1 MASLLRHT
9 LAFFV
14 FGLINNVL
22 YVIILSAALDLL
34 TVTPDDPSL
43 ALAAAD
49 DAPPPAGIIAF
60 CNIFPALVAK
70 LAWPYLLPPPVRYAR
85 RVVACC
91 AISACGM
98 LSIAFSGG
106 LAMRLAGIGMASFS
120 CGLGELTFL
129 QLSTT
134 YPDKEVM
141 ARCVGAFSSGTGFAG
156 LFGAFLW
163 WSVRGLGVRTGVG
176 GSSVLP
182 LLMLLCYFMIL
193 PSSLDNVGSTPNEY
207 TPIATDDDAPP
218 RRFGMNRR
226 STSEVSLTLKDKY
239 QLVRPLLARYMI
251 PLFLVYFFEYTINQ
265 GVSPTLSYPPPSI
278 VEHPILGRLFRSRG
292 DFYVVWQMTY
302 QTTVF
307 FSRSSLLLSIPA
319 LPERL
324 LPLPATVQGVLLA
337 VLVYISVNTGSVGL
351 DVMSSGGDAV
361 GIIYLILAL
370 IALEGICGG
379 SSYVNTFYRIN
390 QESDRLIEAAN
401 LQNREVDA
409 GPIALPEDSN
419 AEDSESDD
427 GAPPSPTMT
436 LDSAT
441 RAWRDDLDSHPTA
454 SSASSLVD
462 QRLRAAQRE
471 FLIGSLGFS
480 DSVGILLAS
489 IISVPVEVALC
500 KWREGGCVRA

>member
-1 MASLLRHT
+1 MANLRRHT

-34 TVTPDDPSL
+34 AAPSKPG
-43 ALAAAD
+43 
-49 DAPPPAGIIAF
+49 DAPPPPAGIIAF

-70 LAWPYLLPPPVRYAR
+70 LAWPYLLPPPIRYAR

-98 LSIAFSGG
+98 LSIAFSNG

-120 CGLGELTFL
+120 SGLGELTFL

-134 YPDKEVM
+134 YPEKEVM

-163 WSVRGLGVRTGVG
+163 WSIRGFGVRAGVG
-176 GSSVLP
+176 SCTVLP
-182 LLMLLCYFMIL
+182 FLLPLCYFFVLGSASEHAGPM
-193 PSSLDNVGSTPNEY
+193 PSEY
-207 TPIATDDDAPP
+207 TPIATAEEALPAQP
-218 RRFGMNRR
+218 IMTHK
-226 STSEVSLTLKDKY
+226 STSEVSLTVRDKF

-265 GVSPTLSYPPPSI
+265 GVSPTLSYPPPSTTD
-278 VEHPILGRLFRSRG
+278 HPILGRLFRARG

-302 QTTVF
+302 QMTVF
-307 FSRSSLLLSIPA
+307 LSRSSLLLSIPA

-324 LPLPATVQGVLLA
+324 LPLPATVQGFLLA
-337 VLVYISVNTGSVGL
+337 ILVYISISTGSYGV
-351 DVMSSGGDAV
+351 DVMVKDGDAV
-361 GIIYLILAL
+361 GIIYLILGL
-370 IALEGICGG
+370 IALEGVCGG

-390 QESDRLIEAAN
+390 QE
-401 LQNREVDA
+401 
-409 GPIALPEDSN
+409 
-419 AEDSESDD
+419 
-427 GAPPSPTMT
+427 PPSPTMT
-436 LDSAT
+436 LDSGT
-441 RAWRDDLDSHPTA
+441 RAWRDDLSTRPPAA
-454 SSASSLVD
+454 SSVSSAGD
-462 QRLRAAQRE
+462 ERLRAAQRE

-489 IISVPVEVALC
+489 IVSVPVEVALC
-500 KWREGGCVRA
+500 KVREGGCVRG